1 VADRERVLAQL
12 RELEEEDARKGALFE
27 ELHTLLERVRTVQ
40 GTAFGVQVTQAELPA
55 NRKRAQE
62 ALHRAEEEAHAAQAA
77 LAEAEEGVRSV
88 GKAGKRNAELFEIRA
103 RDRLSVAERRLAEA
117 EAEVEAVERKGRL
130 LDGLTVKLLADGSS
144 LAASLRNRPRV
155 AEGAGVEPAPTGLDG
170 LLEWAE
176 GARAAL
182 FVARGQVAAER
193 EAVIRQANELGSAA
207 LAEPLGSVGVA
218 VVTRR
223 VESALE

>member
-12 RELEEEDARKGALFE
+12 RELEEEDARKGALLE

-40 GTAFGVQVTQAELPA
+40 RTAFGAQVTQAELPA
-55 NRKRAQE
+55 NRRRAQE
-62 ALHRAEEEAHAAQAA
+62 ALQRAEEEARAAQAA

-88 GKAGKRNAELFEIRA
+88 GKAGERNAELFEIRA
-103 RDRLSVAERRLAEA
+103 RDRLSVAKRRLAEA
-117 EAEVEAVERKGRL
+117 EAEVDAVERHGRL
-130 LDGLTVKLLADGSS
+130 LNALTVKLLADGRS
-144 LAASLRNRPRV
+144 LAASLRSRPRV
-155 AEGAGVEPAPTGLDG
+155 AEGAGVEPAAGLDG

-182 FVARGQVAAER
+182 FVARGQVSAER

-207 LAEPLGSVGVA
+207 IAEPLGAVGVA